1 MYNAVPVRRVS
12 IEGIGRHNIAGLE
25 QAREGIVVHKHG
37 ATEAATN
44 ASQVLHIVL
53 HVRAHRLR
61 PAHITPSHAAI
72 LEREIRPCMC
82 AHRQIASIHGMRT
95 EKKIQNL
102 TPHGSFIYTRWW

>member
-1 MYNAVPVRRVS
+1 MYNAIPVRRVS

-37 ATEAATN
+37 ATEAAAN

-72 LEREIRPCMC
+72 LEREICPCMC
-82 AHRQIASIHGMRT
+82 AHSTDCKHSRHAHRK
-95 EKKIQNL
+95 ENPKFN
-102 TPHGSFIYTRWW
+102 TPRIFHLH